1 MANAGFQY
9 EKDLVAYLS
18 PLGYAKDEVAGADD
32 SKPDITLKK
41 GDVTA
46 GCEVKLDEKAAFGSA
61 TFQFDYSQ
69 ISLGERGKPW
79 VIPQEPSGTAKYY
92 MSEAARGNMLGV
104 VNRLWWSDNFKMNQP
119 YVPHKVKPT
128 NQQDY
133 TTWYN
138 ASPDKARR
146 DGFSNRQK
154 YEEDAANLPGFK
166 EVPLSK
172 QTLIEEE
179 GLSDEWIE
187 VKETGGK
194 TGFRVPGNAQI
205 IRNYYKSK
213 ESWYIQIGNKGLY
226 HMGGDDPLKI
236 VTAYNCP
243 EFNPGTVEFR
253 IRVQSKGGDDYSIQY
268 ALYIGGLVSSP
279 VSLPKNNGTGI
290 HYSGLIPDSAQP
302 INLSFLN

>member
-1 MANAGFQY
+1 MANAGFEY
-9 EKDLVAYLS
+9 ERDLVAYLS
-18 PLGYAKDEVAGADD
+18 PLGYSTEEVAGADD

-46 GCEVKLDEKAAFGSA
+46 GCEVKLTEKAAFGSA

-69 ISLGERGKPW
+69 ISLGERGNPW

-92 MSEAARGNMLGV
+92 MSEAARGNMLTA

-119 YVPHKVKPT
+119 YVPHKVKPK
-128 NQQDY
+128 NQQAY
-133 TTWYN
+133 KTWYD
-138 ASPDKARR
+138 ASSDKDRR
-146 DGFSNRQK
+146 DKLSNKQK

-166 EVPLSK
+166 EIPLSK

-194 TGFRVPGNAQI
+194 SGFRVPGRAQI
-205 IRNYYKSK
+205 IRDYYKSK
-213 ESWYIQIGNKGLY
+213 KSWYIQIGNKGLY
-226 HMGGDDPLKI
+226 HMGGDDPLNIKGKR
-236 VTAYNCP
+236 CLLFDP
-243 EFNPGTVEFR
+243 SKVEFR

-268 ALYIGGLVSSP
+268 ALYVDGLRSSP
-279 VSLPKNNGTGI
+279 LSLPNNRGTGSNYAGI
-290 HYSGLIPDSAQP
+290 IPSPDLTFLDS
-302 INLSFLN
+302 

>member
-1 MANAGFQY
+1 MANAGFEY
-9 EKDLVAYLS
+9 ERDLVAYLS
-18 PLGYAKDEVAGADD
+18 PLGYSTEEVAGADD

-46 GCEVKLDEKAAFGSA
+46 GCEVKLTEKAAFGSA

-69 ISLGERGKPW
+69 ISLGERGNPW

-92 MSEAARGNMLGV
+92 MSEAARGNMLTA

-119 YVPHKVKPT
+119 YVPHKVKPK
-128 NQQDY
+128 NQQAY
-133 TTWYN
+133 KTWYD
-138 ASPDKARR
+138 ASPDKDRR
-146 DGFSNRQK
+146 DKLSNKQK

-166 EVPLSK
+166 EIPLSK

-194 TGFRVPGNAQI
+194 SGFRVPGRAQI
-205 IRNYYKSK
+205 IRDYYTSK

-226 HMGGDDPLKI
+226 HMGDDDPLGI
-236 VTAYNCP
+236 VTKYNCLLFDP
-243 EFNPGTVEFR
+243 SKVEFR

-268 ALYIGGLVSSP
+268 ALYVDGLRSSP
-279 VSLPKNNGTGI
+279 LSLPMNNGTGSNYAGI
-290 HYSGLIPDSAQP
+290 IPSPDLTFLDS
-302 INLSFLN
+302 